1 MRPKSAT
8 LGLFLATLSPLSAAQ
23 LDWENEKVYE
33 QGKMEA
39 RIPSYS
45 FSNKQD
51 ALSGDRER
59 SRMQSLNG
67 TWKFH
72 FVEKTSERPLDFFAK
87 DFAGNGWND
96 IPVPSNWELQGYG
109 QPIYTNITYP
119 FTPDILTREPDW
131 DWKGPQP
138 PRPPHIYRDNPVG
151 SYFRD
156 FKVPA
161 DWKDD
166 SVIIHFGGVSSA
178 FYLWVNGEKVGYSQ
192 DSCLAAEFD
201 ITELIQPGK
210 NRVAVQVFRWSDGS
224 YLEDQDMW
232 RLSGIQREVLLLAQ
246 PKVAIDDFF
255 VRTKFDND
263 LKNARLEIRPELW
276 VQTTP
281 DQFKDWKITG
291 QLFDADG
298 KPVSNSTMSIPAEKV
313 YNERYAARDMPVFG
327 MMKAEIES
335 PRKWSAE
342 DPYLYK
348 LVLALED
355 ANGKVIEAR
364 SQNVGFRK
372 IEFSEKHELLV
383 NGVPVKIMGV
393 NRHDHH
399 PTRGKALIRED
410 MEADVRLMKQ
420 FNFNAVRTAHYPND
434 PHFLDLCDR
443 YGLYVLDEANI
454 ETHHLG
460 GFIPNQPSWT
470 APIMSRV
477 YRMVE
482 RDKNHPSVI
491 GWSLG
496 NESGTGP
503 AFAAAAH
510 WIRDFD
516 PTRWVHY
523 EGAQGD
529 PTDPAYVEE
538 DDIGYK
544 VTSWPVYANP
554 DDPDYVDVIS
564 RMYPSLSQL
573 VGMSESEHIDRPII
587 MCEYLHA
594 MGNSIGG
601 LGDYWDEI
609 NARPN
614 LIGGYIWDMIDQGLE
629 KTNDKGEKFFAYGGD
644 FGDKPNDGNFCFNGV
659 FASNRMPNPHAW
671 ECKYIFQPVTFE
683 ASKEG
688 SNKVKITN
696 RFETTNLNRYEIRWE
711 LSENGKELQSGVL
724 PAQNL
729 VAKQSAVIEI
739 PFTKPEFKPDAEYWI
754 NLSVHETSNRLWC
767 MKGHP
772 VAHEQI
778 LLKGRNSVLPS
789 FEASSK
795 LDIGAGDLEYRVSAK
810 DFSVGFSK
818 TTGEMTSYQWKG
830 SEQLKSPLRPHFD
843 RPGTDNDLQAANSG
857 PFAKSRDAWRK
868 ILAELKVETIT
879 SEQDDNG
886 SVQLFISRRSGKK
899 AKLDTT
905 YTISADGNITVKLTL
920 EADPSLPDLI
930 RFGMSAGVSNKFTNT
945 SYYGRGP
952 WENYPDRKRGAVI
965 DEYALL
971 TAEMFTNYAYPQENG
986 NRSDT
991 RWLKLGDDSGNGF
1004 KITGHPSFGFS
1015 IWPYSLEN
1023 IEGAKH
1029 PFNLKPQGFLT
1040 LNISGAQKGVAG
1052 TLSPIL
1058 PQYVV
1063 KAGKHELTFTISPS
1077 N

>member
-1 MRPKSAT
+1 MP
-8 LGLFLATLSPLSAAQ
+8 LFAAP

-39 RIPSYS
+39 RVTSYS
-45 FSNKQD
+45 FTSKQD
-51 ALSGDRER
+51 ALSGDRDR

-67 TWKFH
+67 SWKFH
-72 FVEKTSERPLDFFAK
+72 FVEKTQDRPLDFFSK
-87 DFAGNGWND
+87 DFVGSDWKD
-96 IPVPSNWELQGYG
+96 IEVPSNWELQGYG

-119 FTPDILTREPDW
+119 FTPEILTREPDW

-138 PRPPHIYRDNPVG
+138 PRPPKIYRDNPVG

-161 DWKDD
+161 DWHDQ
-166 SVIIHFGGVSSA
+166 SIILHFGGVSSA
-178 FYLWVNGEKVGYSQ
+178 FYVWVNGEKVGYSQ

-201 ITELIQPGK
+201 ITEFVQDGR

-246 PKVAIDDFF
+246 PKVAIDDFNI
-255 VRTKFDND
+255 RTRFDKN

-276 VQTTP
+276 VQTAP

-291 QLFDADG
+291 QLFDAEG
-298 KPVSNSTMSIPAEKV
+298 NLVPNSNTSVPVEKV
-313 YNERYAARDMPVFG
+313 YNERYAARDMPVFAL
-327 MMKAEIES
+327 MRAEIES

-348 LVLALED
+348 LVLSLED
-355 ANGKVIEAR
+355 ADGKLIEAR

-372 IEFSEKHELLV
+372 IEFNERRELLV
-383 NGVPVKIMGV
+383 NGIPVKIMGV

-399 PTRGKALIRED
+399 PTRGKALLRED

-434 PHFLDLCDR
+434 PHFLDLCDQ

-460 GFIPNQPSWT
+460 GYIPNQPSWT
-470 APIMSRV
+470 APILSRV

-529 PTDPAYVEE
+529 PADPAYVEE
-538 DDIGYK
+538 DDVGYK

-554 DDPDYVDVIS
+554 DDPDYVHVLS
-564 RMYPSLSQL
+564 RMYPNLSQL
-573 VGMSESEHIDRPII
+573 VGMSESKHINRPII

-609 NARPN
+609 RSRPN
-614 LIGGYIWDMIDQGLE
+614 LMGGYLWDMIDQGLE
-629 KTNDKGEKFFAYGGD
+629 KKGPNGKTFFAYGGD

-659 FASNRMPNPHAW
+659 FASNRTPNPHAW
-671 ECKYIFQPVTFE
+671 ECKYVFQPLVFE
-683 ASKEG
+683 AEEEG
-688 SNKVKITN
+688 RVKITN
-696 RFETTNLNRYEIRWE
+696 RFETTNLSNYEIRWT
-711 LSENGKELQSGVL
+711 LSEDGKELQSGVL
-724 PAQNL
+724 PTTDIPARQST
-729 VAKQSAVIEI
+729 VAEI
-739 PFTKPEFKPDAEYWI
+739 PFERPQYKPTSEYWI
-754 NLSVHETSNRLWC
+754 NLSVHEKVDRLWC
-767 MKGHP
+767 KKGHQL
-772 VAHEQI
+772 AHEQI
-778 LLKGRNSVLPS
+778 QLKAKESTT
-789 FEASSK
+789 EAPASNK
-795 LDIGAGDLEYRVSAK
+795 ELTINDADDAITVSGK
-810 DFSVGFSK
+810 GFSTRISK
-818 TTGEMTSYQWKG
+818 ASGELISYKLG
-830 SEQLKSPLRPHFD
+830 NIEQLVTPLTLNFD

-857 PFAKSRDAWRK
+857 PFKKSRTAWRK
-868 ILAELKVETIT
+868 ILSELKSPSIKVGEVEDGAVTINCSRQSGPKVKINTSYTIT
-879 SEQDDNG
+879 GDG
-886 SVQLFISRRSGKK
+886 RIS
-899 AKLDTT
+899 
-905 YTISADGNITVKLTL
+905 VKLVL
-920 EADPSLPDLI
+920 DANASLPDLI
-930 RFGMSAGVSNKFTNT
+930 RFGMSTGVPAGYTHT

-952 WENYPDRKRGAVI
+952 WENYPDRKRSAMIG
-965 DEYALL
+965 EYASK
-971 TAEMFTNYAYPQENG
+971 TAELFTNYAYPQENG

-991 RWLKLGDDSGNGF
+991 RWLKLSSDDGASGLQ
-1004 KITGHPSFGFS
+1004 ITGSPAFGFS
-1015 IWPYSLEN
+1015 LWPYAPEN
-1023 IEGAKH
+1023 IEAAGH
-1029 PFNLKPQGFLT
+1029 PFNLKPQGHFT
-1040 LNISGAQKGVAG
+1040 LNIDKIQKGIAG
-1052 TLSPIL
+1052 TLSTIL
-1058 PQYVV
+1058 PQYLVPS
-1063 KAGKHELTFTISPS
+1063 GNHELEFTLGPA